1 MSSSPSP
8 ASPWG
13 GGGQPPAPSV
23 AKRILS
29 GVLCLIGVAILV
41 SLGVWQL
48 QRLAW
53 KEDLLARVAALQT
66 AQPRPLEGL
75 LTSGADVD
83 FTRASAACP
92 DLERRPMLR
101 MFSVRDGTAG
111 YHLIAACPIKAG
123 PYATILV
130 DRGFISIEQS
140 AAAMQPGRETL
151 PGPVTGVLRKGDKAT
166 FVTPANRIGENLWYS
181 RDVAAMA
188 KALNAPAPAPVFLM
202 LEKPAALPSGP
213 LPAPVPTD
221 IPNRHLEYALTWFG
235 LAAALVGVYVAM
247 LLRRRQT

>member
-1 MSSSPSP
+1 MSS

-13 GGGQPPAPSV
+13 TTAAPSV
-23 AKRILS
+23 RRRILS
-29 GVLCLIGVAILV
+29 GVLCLIGVAILIG
-41 SLGVWQL
+41 LGVWQL
-48 QRLAW
+48 QRLKW

-66 AQPRPLEGL
+66 APARPLEGV
-75 LTSGADVD
+75 LTSGGDLD
-83 FTRASAACP
+83 FTRADVACP

-101 MFSVRDGTAG
+101 MFAVRDGTAG

-123 PYATILV
+123 PYASVLV
-130 DRGFISIEQS
+130 DRGFISTEQS
-140 AAAMQPGRETL
+140 AVAMQPGRETL

-166 FVTPANRIGENLWYS
+166 FVTPANRASENLWYS

-188 KALNAPAPAPVFLM
+188 RALNAGAPAPLFLM
-202 LEKPAALPSGP
+202 LEKPAPLPSGP
-213 LPAPVPTD
+213 LPAPVPAD

-247 LLRRRQT
+247 LFRRRQT